1 MVGAQV
7 HFEVFIR
14 KTPSGGWSLDMA
26 TENRA
31 LAVATAEAM
40 MKEGKVAAVKVTKET
55 LDEESREF
63 QSISILSLG
72 ATEMAKPKKIKENN
86 EPLCVAPQ
94 DLYTVHAREK
104 IGRLLEAWLE
114 RRGATPFEL
123 LHRAD
128 LVEELENSGTDLQH
142 AIQKVAIPEAQARG
156 LSVHELMRT
165 FQSLVERAIERLLK
179 DCRKG
184 VMPDLDK
191 EGFARAAERV
201 SKEPDRAYLLGAGVA
216 VSIAPARNWTE
227 KITRLLD
234 LADAAPVTGPP
245 RALALIVIEQPLAE
259 ILGSKVGL
267 DDIIGKDLDLGGRLA
282 AMTRLCAVDPV
293 EALMHIE
300 PSVAKIMPPMS
311 ATAERLAKWLAT
323 EDFQSVKV
331 AIAKR
336 VVKELTG
343 PRRLRPT
350 DAEGEIAVMRA
361 LAMALT
367 AAAGTLIPLDD
378 VQEAFTTRSRMLV
391 TGDFVEAYLGRER
404 SAREEAEALVWLV
417 ENVIGGANKRQA
429 ARYLSAGVCALRFE
443 KEFRASQDSAPS
455 KLAALAALQRTCGR
469 GGLAPED
476 YGPIQAKLGDIGG
489 LVESDAKTVVYLSRA
504 NVPPVHRLLLLLRMA
519 VGETAPLGPAAD
531 RARSEALK
539 LVRQDD
545 VRAELAKAP
554 ERMGQVRDLIQ
565 RLNNISQ
572 ASQAAA

>member
-7 HFEVFIR
+7 HFELFIR

-55 LDEESREF
+55 LDEETREF

-72 ATEMAKPKKIKENN
+72 ATEMVKQKKVKENN
-86 EPLCVAPQ
+86 DPLCVAPQ

-114 RRGATPFEL
+114 RKNCTPFEL

-128 LVEELENSGTDLQH
+128 LVEELEASGTDLQH

-179 DCRKG
+179 DFRKG
-184 VMPDLDK
+184 NLPDLDK

-201 SKEPDRAYLLGAGVA
+201 SHDPDRAYLLGAGVA
-216 VSIAPARNWTE
+216 VSIAPAKSWTE

-234 LADAAPVTGPP
+234 LADAAPITGPP

-259 ILGSKVGL
+259 ILGSRVGL
-267 DDIIGKDLDLGGRLA
+267 DDVIGKDLDLGARLA
-282 AMTRLCAVDPV
+282 AMTRLCAVDAV
-293 EALMHIE
+293 EALMRVE
-300 PSVAKIMPPMS
+300 PSVAKIMPPLS
-311 ATAERLAKWLAT
+311 PAAERLAIWLAT
-323 EDFQSVKV
+323 EDFQSVRV

-336 VVKELTG
+336 VVRELTG

-350 DAEGEIAVMRA
+350 DATGEIAVIRA

-391 TGDFVEAYLGRER
+391 TGDFVEAYLGRDR
-404 SAREEAEALVWLV
+404 SAREEAEALLWLV

-429 ARYLSAGVCALRFE
+429 ARYLSAGIAALRFE
-443 KEFRASQDSAPS
+443 KEFRASPDSASS
-455 KLAALAALQRTCGR
+455 KLTALAAIQKSCAR
-469 GGLAPED
+469 GGLAAED
-476 YGPIQAKLGDIGG
+476 YGPIQAKIGDVGG
-489 LVESDAKTVVYLSRA
+489 LVEADAKAVIHLARA

-519 VGETAPLGPAAD
+519 VGETAPAGPAAD
-531 RARSEALK
+531 RARAEALK

-545 VRAELAKAP
+545 VRTELAKTP

-565 RLNNISQ
+565 RLTAPA